1 MCCPW
6 QGEKSVFRFS
16 QGGDCGRMTK
26 NAQEDHAM
34 RYQNITKG
42 IFLARPN
49 RFIAHV
55 LVDGETVVCHVK
67 NTGRCAELLRP
78 GVPVYLEKAQNPARK
93 TAFDL
98 IAVEKGDLLINMD
111 AQAPNRV
118 FAEWAAEGKFLPEVQ
133 VIQPEYRYGDSRLD
147 FVLTTPQGLHLVE
160 VKGVT
165 LEENGHARFPDA
177 PTERGVR
184 HLAVFVL
191 PMEGMPDFAPN
202 DATHPAFG
210 EALRHAAA
218 NGVRVEAWECAVTPE
233 SLRIVRPVKTL
244 L

>member
-1 MCCPW
+1 
-6 QGEKSVFRFS
+6 
-16 QGGDCGRMTK
+16 
-26 NAQEDHAM
+26 M

-42 IFLARPN
+42 TFLARPN

-78 GVPVYLEKAQNPARK
+78 GVPVYLERAQNPARK

-118 FAEWAAEGKFLPEVQ
+118 FAEWAAEGRFLPEVQ
-133 VIQPEYRYGDSRLD
+133 AIQPEYRYGASRLD
-147 FVLTTPQGLHLVE
+147 FALTTPQGLHLVE

-165 LEENGHARFPDA
+165 LEEGGHARFPDA

-184 HLAVFVL
+184 HLGELERAAAEGLGATAFFVIQMADVL
-191 PMEGMPDFAPN
+191 GFAPN
-202 DATHPAFG
+202 DTTHPAFG
-210 EALRHAAA
+210 EALRKAARR
-218 NGVRVEAWECAVTPE
+218 GVEIVAYTCRVTPE
-233 SLRIVRPVKTL
+233 TVTLDAPVPVRL
-244 L
+244 